1 MDDIEDLVDAGGAR
15 AAPPAAVGAAGRAA
29 AAAGAPGAGAG
40 VPGTARVW
48 LKTFGC
54 AHNTSDSE
62 YMAGQLSEYGY
73 TLVEDADMAAA
84 DAWVLNSCTV
94 KGPSQ
99 AAIGALVRKGRAAGK
114 ALIVAGCLP
123 QGDRRAAELAGA
135 SLLGVSQLARVVEA
149 TEEALRGNVVEL
161 LAKGPLPRLD
171 M

>member
-15 AAPPAAVGAAGRAA
+15 AAPPAAVGAARAA
-29 AAAGAPGAGAG
+29 AAAAAPGAGAG

-54 AHNTSDSE
+54 AHNVSDSE

-73 TLVEDADMAAA
+73 TLVEDADAAAA

-114 ALIVAGCLP
+114 ALVVAGCL
-123 QGDRRAAELAGA
+123 
-135 SLLGVSQLARVVEA
+135 
-149 TEEALRGNVVEL
+149 
-161 LAKGPLPRLD
+161 
-171 M
+171 